1 MPDPT
6 RRYSLRSKILAAVLS
21 LVVVLL
27 LAEGAMRVRQWVKYG
42 TSSPS
47 VAQFAKHAPSGLCI
61 PVPGSDT
68 GRIKIDSRGFRNDEL
83 EVPKPPGRIRLAF
96 LGASTTFCAEASS
109 NSATWPH
116 LVCERL
122 RKGCPGHEFD
132 YVNAGV
138 QGYSVEHSIRNLEHR
153 VRSLEPDLIFFYEA
167 ANDLSWDTRT
177 LAIEAGLFSGNVDEP
192 CWLSKISVVASWM
205 EKNAKVRLRMRGLES
220 EDQLRFDPDTLALGY
235 RDRLEQLLRAAHE
248 VAPVVAVGT
257 FCWQVRA
264 DQPRKRQ
271 IEACN
276 TAAYYM
282 PWMNIDGFLSAQR
295 AYNKAIRE
303 AAAATGVALVEGEDE
318 IPGDPVHFAD
328 SVHLT
333 DAGCRAM
340 AERVS
345 KRILALPEFQALVG
359 RSQPLVHEPAN
370 R

>member
-6 RRYSLRSKILAAVLS
+6 RRFSLRFRILARILCVLT
-21 LVVVLL
+21 VLL
-27 LAEGAMRVRQWVKYG
+27 LAEGGMRVRQWVKYG
-42 TSSPS
+42 TASPS
-47 VAQFAKHAPSGLCI
+47 VNDFAKDAPSGLCI
-61 PVPGSDT
+61 PIPGSDT

-83 EVPKPPGRIRLAF
+83 EVPKPAERIRLAF
-96 LGASTTFCAEASS
+96 LGASTTFCAEASA
-109 NSATWPH
+109 NGATWPH

-122 RKGCPGHEFD
+122 RKECPGNEFD

-138 QGYSVEHSIRNLEHR
+138 PGYSVEHSMLNLEHR
-153 VRSLEPDLIFFYEA
+153 VRPLQPDLIFFYEA
-167 ANDLSWDTRT
+167 ANDLSWDTRV
-177 LAIEAGLFSGNVDEP
+177 LALEAGLFSGSVDEP
-192 CWLSKISVVASWM
+192 SWISKISVVASWI
-205 EKNAKVRLRMRGLES
+205 EKNVKVRLRMRGLES
-220 EDQLRFDPDTLALGY
+220 ENQLRFDADTLALGY
-235 RDRLEQLLRAAHE
+235 RGRLEQLLRSAHE
-248 VAPVVAVGT
+248 IAPIVAVGT

-264 DQPRKRQ
+264 DQPRQRQ

-295 AYNKAIRE
+295 AYNRAIRE
-303 AAAATGVALVEGEDE
+303 AAAATGAVLVEGENE

-345 KRILALPEFQALVG
+345 KRIVALPEFQALLK
-359 RSQPLVHEPAN
+359 RSDLVRAPAH

>member
-1 MPDPT
+1 MSEPT
-6 RRYSLRSKILAAVLS
+6 RRYSLRSKILAAILS
-21 LVVVLL
+21 LLVVLL
-27 LAEGAMRVRQWVKYG
+27 LAEGAMRVRQWIKYG
-42 TSSPS
+42 TSSPAVS
-47 VAQFAKHAPSGLCI
+47 ECAKDASSGLFI
-61 PVPGSDT
+61 PAPGSDT

-83 EVPKPPGRIRLAF
+83 EVPKPPGRIRLVF

-122 RKGCPGHEFD
+122 RKECPGSDFD

-153 VRSLEPDLIFFYEA
+153 VRPLEPDLIFFYEA
-167 ANDLSWDTRT
+167 ANDLSCDTRT
-177 LAIEAGLFSGNVDEP
+177 LALEAGLFSGNVDEP
-192 CWLSKISVVASWM
+192 SCLAKISVVASWM

-220 EDQLRFDPDTLALGY
+220 ENQLRFDPDTLALGY
-235 RDRLEQLLRAAHE
+235 RGRLLQLLRSARE

-264 DQPRKRQ
+264 DQPRERQ

-303 AAAATGVALVEGEDE
+303 AAAATGAVLVEGEDE

-345 KRILALPEFQALVG
+345 TRILAMPEFRARLEK
-359 RSQPLVHEPAN
+359 SQLLVHEPAE

>member
-6 RRYSLRSKILAAVLS
+6 RRFSLRCRILAAVLP
-21 LVVVLL
+21 LLVVLL
-27 LAEGAMRVRQWVKYG
+27 LAEGAMRLRQWVKYG

-47 VAQFAKHAPSGLCI
+47 VNDFAIDAASGLPT

-68 GRIKIDSRGFRNDEL
+68 GRIKIDSRGFRNAEL
-83 EVPKPPGRIRLAF
+83 AVPKPPGRIRLAF

-122 RKGCPGHEFD
+122 RKECPGNDFD

-138 QGYSVEHSIRNLEHR
+138 PGYSVEHSMRNLEHR
-153 VRSLEPDLIFFYEA
+153 VRPLEPDLIFVYEV
-167 ANDLSWDTRT
+167 ANDLSWDTRV
-177 LAIEAGLFSGNVDEP
+177 LALEAGLFRGNVDEP
-192 CWLSKISVVASWM
+192 SWLAKISVVASWM
-205 EKNAKVRLRMRGLES
+205 QKNAKVRLRMRGLES
-220 EDQLRFDPDTLALGY
+220 ENQLRFDPETLALGY
-235 RDRLEQLLRAAHE
+235 RGRLEQLLRSARE
-248 VAPVVAVGT
+248 IAPLVAVGT

-264 DQPRKRQ
+264 DQPRERQ

-303 AAAATGVALVEGEDE
+303 AAATTGAVLVEGENE

-345 KRILALPEFQALVG
+345 KRILAMPGFRALLKG
-359 RSQPLVHEPAN
+359 AQPH
-370 R
+370 